1 MKEDLL
7 LTEKGYLLAR
17 EIIRCLKMEF
27 GEKEIAVVKRVK
39 IEEFIGKKLDPR
51 TMSNLFQTFKTIFGI
66 KVTSEMTCEND
77 EQLTF
82 VCIKPDAKRFLELQ
96 ELREK
101 RNAAPII
108 VA

>member
-7 LTEKGYLLAR
+7 LTEKGYFLAR
-17 EIIRCLKMEF
+17 EIIRYLKMEF
-27 GEKEIAVVKRVK
+27 GEKNIAVVKRAK

-51 TMSNLFQTFKTIFGI
+51 TMGNLFQAFKTIFGI

-77 EQLTF
+77 EQLIF
-82 VCIKPDAKRFLELQ
+82 VCTKPNVKRFLELQ
-96 ELREK
+96 ELWKK
-101 RNAAPII
+101 RNVTPII